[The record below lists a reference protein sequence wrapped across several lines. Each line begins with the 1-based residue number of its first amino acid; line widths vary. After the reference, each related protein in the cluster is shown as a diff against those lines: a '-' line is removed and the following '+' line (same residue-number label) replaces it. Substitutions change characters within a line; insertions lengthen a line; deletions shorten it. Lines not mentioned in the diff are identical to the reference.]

1 MQVIILSQKISE
13 RINVCKAVAVRC
25 RMTLGDGGVCVGMI
39 IIVLNDTTNATDTTD
54 LTAWFRSAQDSS
66 PLLFN
71 GLQLYRHN
79 DSLVVLFAAGKSSL
93 FELVHYAVYMAKVY
107 FNKLRT

>member
-1 MQVIILSQKISE
+1 
-13 RINVCKAVAVRC
+13 
-25 RMTLGDGGVCVGMI
+25 MI

-107 FNKLRT
+107 FNKLRTRRVAAAVAAVITTVIAVITVM